1 MTEVIEM
8 TGKQRP
14 EQHSDGTVVLE
25 ADVVVVGAG
34 SGGLAAGLAAA
45 QGGADVV
52 IVEQLAAPGGLSLF
66 AEGMFAVESS
76 LQRKTYVGLTRDEAF
91 RNHMEA
97 TQWVADPRLGARLLR
112 SVG

>member
-1 MTEVIEM
+1 M
-8 TGKQRP
+8 TGKQQP
-14 EQHSDGTVVLE
+14 ELLSDVTVALE

-34 SGGLAAGLAAA
+34 SGGLTAGLAAA

-52 IVEQLAAPGGLSLF
+52 VVEQLAAPGGLSLF

-91 RNHMEA
+91 RNHRVSS
-97 TQWVADPRLGARLLR
+97 TTRRRPCGLTGRAR
-112 SVG
+112 GT